1 MYQRKFKVLPSDA
14 LVSIYPAM
22 PQASTSTRFDIFFVF
37 KCWITRR
44 TLRKVL
50 LRESANTNGFKPVRT
65 WFCATRFS
73 AAPAASYYFTI
84 DQTFWPIYGPRA
96 GCLLKNKER
105 FMCVCLYLQ
114 WGNIGTVGPI
124 SPLGQN
130 DSMTISFFWKLQFPC
145 PWWFV
150 WPASPAFLGTCHPAP
165 TVGTCAGSKVRV

>member
-114 WGNIGTVGPI
+114 WGNIGPVGPV
-124 SPLGQN
+124 SNYLLAETTPRLFP
-130 DSMTISFFWKLQFPC
+130 SFQSCNSHAHGDLSGLLRQLSLAH
-145 PWWFV
+145 V
-150 WPASPAFLGTCHPAP
+150 ILHLL
-165 TVGTCAGSKVRV
+165 